1 MSLPSLLIP
10 TSIMTTITVL
20 PHDSLA
26 PQGARFEASS
36 GASLCQQL
44 LDHGI
49 DIEHACGMVAACTT
63 CHVIVREGFNRLPMS
78 SDEEDDMLDKAWGL
92 TANSRLSCQ
101 INPVEVDL
109 TIELPRYT
117 INHARE

>member
-1 MSLPSLLIP
+1 MS
-10 TSIMTTITVL
+10 TIKVL
-20 PHDSLA
+20 PHDTLA
-26 PQGARFEASS
+26 PQGALFEARP
-36 GASLCQQL
+36 GVSLCQQL

-63 CHVIVREGFNRLPMS
+63 CHVIVREGFSSLPMA
-78 SDEEDDMLDKAWGL
+78 SDQEDDMLDKAWGL
-92 TANSRLSCQ
+92 TATSRLACQ
-101 INPVEVDL
+101 VDAGATDL